1 MTRLS
6 LPKVGDRLVMALFVP
21 ESSIANKRP
30 SGVSVM
36 LTATRFVK
44 SPTLDGNHDFSME
57 DCDITKVACQTRTVN
72 GTDACLDV
80 S

>member
-1 MTRLS
+1 M
-6 LPKVGDRLVMALFVP
+6 KLFVP
-21 ESSIANKRP
+21 ESSVNKRHP
-30 SGVSVM
+30 GVNVV
-36 LTATRFVK
+36 LIAHCDEIIK
-44 SPTLDGNHDFSME
+44 SPFSRENHDFSME